1 MEMEKVEWEIEF
13 DHFNS
18 KEERTSLSSPVFAL
32 FSEPKNHPTR
42 ADQSMSQQWMENPS
56 VHGADIQ
63 NKQDQKNGE

>member
-42 ADQSMSQQWMENPS
+42 ADQSMSQQ
-56 VHGADIQ
+56 
-63 NKQDQKNGE
+63 